1 MSSTLSHLLDVVL
14 PCVAEY
20 DEAEVEL
27 TAAVETSDV
36 ALRGEAEKKAKRRG
50 AACAVAIDG
59 LTDRAALEFGLSK
72 TKVRE
77 KVGALCTLP
86 NGSNQLREHSL
97 RRLEAIAVAH
107 KHEIVSNPN
116 LPLRSNADVLA
127 CGAGWGIDA
136 WGVGKYGG
144 VELLAH
150 TVDGA
155 THKVLGDVPAAVNG
169 WVQFLRSRG
178 VRMPGAQ
185 RMVCGLTIEI

>member
-20 DEAEVEL
+20 EEAELELNSVVE
-27 TAAVETSDV
+27 AGDAV
-36 ALRGEAEKKAKRRG
+36 LRTEAEKKVKRRG

-77 KVGALCTLP
+77 AVGGLCTLP
-86 NGSNQLREHSL
+86 NDSNQLREKSL
-97 RRLEAIAVAH
+97 TRMEAIAVAH
-107 KHEIVSNPN
+107 KHEIVSNPS
-116 LPLRSNADVLA
+116 LPLRSNADVLV
-127 CGAGWGIDA
+127 CGAGWGIDT

-150 TVDGA
+150 TLDGGI
-155 THKVLGDVPAAVNG
+155 HKVLGDVPAAVNG
-169 WVQFLRSRG
+169 WAQFLKSRG
-178 VRMPGAQ
+178 VIMPGVQ
-185 RMVCGLTIEI
+185 RIICGLRVEI